1 MTGMKRAVI
10 LAALLWVAAI
20 SSGPAAS
27 AQQTAVADLVIRNG
41 KVVTLSGVGDG
52 APEAQAVAIVGHS
65 IAAVGSD
72 AEIEYT
78 ILGGEVRYWRS
89 DPRLVAERQI
99 DAFSRHD
106 IDSIAGTYPSER

>member
-52 APEAQAVAIVGHS
+52 APEAQAVAIDRIHGSWRRGRSTHS
-65 IAAVGSD
+65 VV
-72 AEIEYT
+72 T
-78 ILGGEVRYWRS
+78 ISTR
-89 DPRLVAERQI
+89 
-99 DAFSRHD
+99 
-106 IDSIAGTYPSER
+106 